1 MIITLLLIKPIY
13 ILKIY
18 MKQNIDILLTNVK
31 ALVSKNRTIQRLLL
45 NIQIICWMSIKI
57 LESTT
62 QEENVMINSLRSYNS

>member
-1 MIITLLLIKPIY
+1 MVIITLLLIKPIY

-62 QEENVMINSLRSYNS
+62 QEENVMY

>member
-1 MIITLLLIKPIY
+1 
-13 ILKIY
+13 

>member
-1 MIITLLLIKPIY
+1 MVIITLLLIKPIY

-18 MKQNIDILLTNVK
+18 MKQNIDILLSNVK

-62 QEENVMINSLRSYNS
+62 QEENVMY

>member
-62 QEENVMINSLRSYNS
+62 QEENVMY

>member
-57 LESTT
+57 LENTT